1 MGDKMTQEE
10 LKMALELH
18 KKWLSNESDGV
29 RLDLRNADLRGMDL
43 THANLSY
50 ADLSGT
56 NLSYAKLS
64 HADLSNANLTWAI
77 LNDANLYLANLSHA
91 DLMHANLTLAD
102 LSNANCSDADMRFS
116 ILSDANLSHADLRFA
131 FLSFAYLSNSI
142 LIGAN
147 LNDTELRW
155 VNTINTVGLDVIC
168 VQLNTSDK
176 NRQIQYYVQLE
187 KVTAGCFSGT
197 LDELKKA
204 VDEKHDKES
213 VIYKRYQIAL
223 KTIEDILDTY

>member
-1 MGDKMTQEE
+1 MGIKMTQEE
-10 LKMALELH
+10 LKIALELH

-29 RLDLRNADLRGMDL
+29 RLDLSGTDFYGLDLRSMDLSYADLSGMDL
-43 THANLSY
+43 SYEDLSRTNLQGADLSY

-56 NLSYAKLS
+56 KLYYANLHNTNLHSTNLSRA
-64 HADLSNANLTWAI
+64 
-77 LNDANLYLANLSHA
+77 
-91 DLMHANLTLAD
+91 
-102 LSNANCSDADMRFS
+102 
-116 ILSDANLSHADLRFA
+116 
-131 FLSFAYLSNSI
+131 
-142 LIGAN
+142 
-147 LNDTELRW
+147 
-155 VNTINTVGLDVIC
+155 NTINVIGIDVIC

-204 VDEKHDKES
+204 VDEKHDKDS

-223 KTIEDILDTY
+223 KTIEDILETY

>member
-1 MGDKMTQEE
+1 MTQEE
-10 LKMALELH
+10 LKIALELH

-29 RLDLRNADLRGMDL
+29 RLGLWGEDLRGIDL
-43 THANLSY
+43 SHANLSHANLSY
-50 ADLSGT
+50 V
-56 NLSYAKLS
+56 NLSYA
-64 HADLSNANLTWAI
+64 
-77 LNDANLYLANLSHA
+77 NLSGA
-91 DLMHANLTLAD
+91 D
-102 LSNANCSDADMRFS
+102 
-116 ILSDANLSHADLRFA
+116 
-131 FLSFAYLSNSI
+131 

-147 LNDTELRW
+147 LSGVDLRW
-155 VNTINTVGLDVIC
+155 TNTINVIGLDVIC

-204 VDEKHDKES
+204 VDEKHDKDS

-223 KTIEDILDTY
+223 KTIEDILETY

>member
-1 MGDKMTQEE
+1 MTQEE
-10 LKMALELH
+10 LKIALGLH

-29 RLDLRNADLRGMDL
+29 RLDLSGTDFYGLDLRGMDL
-43 THANLSY
+43 SYADLSGMDLSYEDLSRTNLQGADLSY

-56 NLSYAKLS
+56 KLYYANLHNTNLHSTNLSRA
-64 HADLSNANLTWAI
+64 
-77 LNDANLYLANLSHA
+77 
-91 DLMHANLTLAD
+91 
-102 LSNANCSDADMRFS
+102 
-116 ILSDANLSHADLRFA
+116 
-131 FLSFAYLSNSI
+131 
-142 LIGAN
+142 
-147 LNDTELRW
+147 
-155 VNTINTVGLDVIC
+155 NTINVIGIDVIC

-204 VDEKHDKES
+204 VDEKHDKDS

-223 KTIEDILDTY
+223 KTIEDILETY